1 MTSPECDGSLA
12 DDSGGM
18 SPFKLLK
25 KNVGFPGS
33 ASGKEL
39 PANAG
44 GVRDSVSIPGSGRYP
59 GEGMATH
66 SSILA
71 WRIPQRGAWWATVS
85 RASKSQTGLKQLAC
99 TRRM

>member
-44 GVRDSVSIPGSGRYP
+44 GVKRLGLHPWVRKVPWRGHGNPLQYSCLENPTERSLVSYS
-59 GEGMATH
+59 
-66 SSILA
+66 L
-71 WRIPQRGAWWATVS
+71 
-85 RASKSQTGLKQLAC
+85 
-99 TRRM
+99 